1 MKKYISAL
9 VIGASLMGLTSCDD
23 FLNREPESNLTGE
36 GYFNQASELATYSV
50 PFYTLLPYS
59 GSAYDYGTFA
69 TDNGTDNQVA
79 ISASTRYIPGEW
91 RVGSGSWS
99 FSTIRQINY
108 FFAMAQEKYDNGSI
122 SGAQSEIDQ
131 YMGEMHFFRAYAF
144 YSGYSS
150 YGDYP
155 IYTVLP
161 TENKEE
167 LLELAKRKP
176 RNQVARFI
184 LSELDEAIRLLPET
198 SKYGKQGLNKTTARL
213 FRSRV
218 ALFEGTWLKYHK
230 GTALV
235 PGGPGWPG
243 DPADLGSFDI
253 DSEINY
259 FLSEAMTSA
268 KQVGDMVVNNLVQN
282 TGTPEGMN
290 SALASL
296 NPYYTMFC
304 DVDMD
309 QYSEVLLWK
318 KFDASLQVTN
328 NFQMQMMRNGGNTG
342 WTRGMVNS
350 FLMRNGLP
358 IYAAN
363 SGYDP
368 NWENQGIKA
377 TLQDRDSRIQIF
389 TKNDESVDYYDP
401 NSGEPV
407 LWREG
412 WLLDGGTDDTRAVTG
427 YCVKKGK
434 HYNGAWANSHNVGLC
449 GSIVFRATEA
459 MLNYMEASYELNHTI
474 DATAQSYWRALR
486 TRAMVDPDY
495 TKTIA
500 ATQMDEEAKWDWG
513 AYSHGALIDP
523 TLYNIRRE
531 RRNELCAEALRLND
545 LRRWCAMDQM
555 ITTPYQIEG
564 IKYWGTVY
572 ADKNSPLCLKRSD
585 GSILEPV
592 VNVDGAGN
600 MSSESISGPYVRPYQ
615 ITRVQN
621 LAFDGLRFTRAHYLS
636 PIPQASFSNASPDE
650 SVDNSVIYQN
660 PGWPKL
666 SGKGAESID

>member
-9 VIGASLMGLTSCDD
+9 IIGASMVGLTSCDD
-23 FLNREPESNLTGE
+23 FLDRQPESSLTGE
-36 GYFNQASELATYSV
+36 GFFNEASELATYSV
-50 PFYTLLPYS
+50 KYYTMFPTEVGYT
-59 GSAYDYGTFA
+59 YGIFGN
-69 TDNGTDNQVA
+69 DNGTDNQA
-79 ISASTRYIPGEW
+79 GQAASTVYIPGEW
-91 RVGSGSWS
+91 KVGTGAWN
-99 FSTIRQINY
+99 FNTIRQINY
-108 FFAMAQEKYDNGSI
+108 FFSIVQPKYDAGSINGSQ
-122 SGAQSEIDQ
+122 AEIDQ

-144 YSGYSS
+144 YNGYVS

-155 IYTVLP
+155 VYTVLP

-167 LLELAKRKP
+167 LLEIAKRKP

-184 LSELDEAIRLLPET
+184 LDELSKAIELLPET
-198 SKYGKQGLNKTTARL
+198 SKYGKQGLNKTIAHL

-243 DPADLGSFDI
+243 DPADLAGFSI

-259 FLSEAMTSA
+259 FLTEAMIDA
-268 KQVGDMVVNNLVQN
+268 QIVAEQVVNNLAVN
-282 TGTPEGMN
+282 TDTPEGMN

-309 QYSEVLLWK
+309 PYDEVLLWK
-318 KFDASLQVTN
+318 KMDLSKQVTSN
-328 NFQMQMMRNGGNTG
+328 TQMQQMRNGGNTG

-368 NWENQGIKA
+368 EWENQGIKA
-377 TLQDRDSRIQIF
+377 TLQNRDSRIQIF
-389 TKNDESVDYYDP
+389 TKNDETIDFY
-401 NSGEPV
+401 EPSTGQPSI
-407 LWREG
+407 WREG
-412 WLLDGGTDDTRAVTG
+412 WLLDGGGDGTRAVTG
-427 YCVKKGK
+427 FCVKKGK
-434 HYNGAWANSHNVGLC
+434 HYNGAWANSHNVGLN
-449 GSIVFRATEA
+449 GIIIFRATEA
-459 MLNYMEASYELNHTI
+459 MLNYMEASYELNGNI
-474 DATAQSYWRALR
+474 DGTAARYWTALR
-486 TRAMVDPDY
+486 NRAKVDPDY
-495 TKTIA
+495 QKTIN
-500 ATQMDEEAKWDWG
+500 ATNMEEEAKGDWG
-513 AYSHGALIDP
+513 AYSHGSLVNPI
-523 TLYNIRRE
+523 LYNIRRE
-531 RRNELCAEALRLND
+531 RRNELCAEGFRYDD
-545 LRRWCAMDQM
+545 LRRWCAMDQL

-572 ADKNSPLCLKRSD
+572 SDPDSPLCLKRAD
-585 GSILEPV
+585 GAILNPTV
-592 VNVDGAGN
+592 DVNGAGN
-600 MSSESISGPYVRPYQ
+600 MSDRSISGDYVRPYQ

-636 PIPQASFSNASPDE
+636 PIPQQSFRNASPDE
-650 SVDNSVIYQN
+650 KLENSVIYQN
-660 PGWPKL
+660 PGWSKIANT
-666 SGKGAESID
+666 GATDIN